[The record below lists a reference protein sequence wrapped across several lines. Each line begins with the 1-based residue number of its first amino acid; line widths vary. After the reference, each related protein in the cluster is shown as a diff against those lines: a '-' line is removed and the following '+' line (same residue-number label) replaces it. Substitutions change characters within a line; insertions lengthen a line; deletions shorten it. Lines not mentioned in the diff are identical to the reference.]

1 MFDKFSSIL
10 IDDIFEDYC
19 INWASSLGKHPT
31 LMKMLLNT
39 IDVKNIQPEQISQL
53 DEITMNFF
61 MDSISRTGE
70 ENMDIY

>member
-1 MFDKFSSIL
+1 
-10 IDDIFEDYC
+10 
-19 INWASSLGKHPT
+19 
-31 LMKMLLNT
+31 MKMLLNT